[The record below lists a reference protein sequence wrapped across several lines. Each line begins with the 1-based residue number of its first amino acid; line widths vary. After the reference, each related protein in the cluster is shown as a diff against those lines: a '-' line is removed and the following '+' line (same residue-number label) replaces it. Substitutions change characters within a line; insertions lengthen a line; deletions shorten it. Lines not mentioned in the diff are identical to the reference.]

1 MTDLAVQEHTNIKQL
16 FDASL
21 TAVEAG
27 IDHVLLVLNQSGKL
41 ELKGTP
47 SMVLS
52 LILNKQLFKGLI

>member
-16 FDASL
+16 FDASS

-27 IDHVLLVLNQSGKL
+27 IDHVLLILNQSSKL

-52 LILNKQLFKGLI
+52 LTSNKQLFKGLI